1 MRTGRTGTAAAALA
15 GALALVAFS
24 APAAQAADTGITVTG
39 MVVNDGKP
47 IVVGVSEE
55 KFPSVGF
62 RVTWPSSYTPHT
74 VDAFPFLYRGTTP
87 AAGAENDG
95 IRMASVTY
103 YEDSPTSAD
112 AEGELYIDPRWT
124 LDSNSDATTWK
135 VAVAARLWDKTDTK
149 IVAEEYLTGL
159 GSVQVKRAARVSVNA
174 SPEPVTKGGTITV
187 TGSATR
193 ADWVKHAYTG
203 YAGKLA
209 KLQFRKAGTSTYTT
223 VKTVRTS
230 STGALRTTVTAAAD
244 GYWRWTF
251 SETSTTGGATA
262 KGDYVDVK

>member
-1 MRTGRTGTAAAALA
+1 MRTGRTGTVAALA
-15 GALALVAFS
+15 GALALVAFG

-55 KFPSVGF
+55 KFPSVSF
-62 RVTWPSSYTPHT
+62 RVTWPSGYTPHT
-74 VDAFPFLYRGTTP
+74 IDAFPYLYHGTTA
-87 AAGAENDG
+87 AAGAEDG
-95 IRMASVTY
+95 GIYMAGTIL

-112 AEGELYIDPRWT
+112 VEGDLYIDPRYT
-124 LDSNSDATTWK
+124 LDSHNDATTWK
-135 VAVAARLWDKTDTK
+135 IAVTARLWDKTDTK
-149 IVAEEYLTGL
+149 IKAEERLTGL

-174 SPEPVTKGGTITV
+174 SPEPVAKGRTITV

-193 ADWVKHAYTG
+193 ADWVKHAYVG
-203 YAGKLA
+203 YGGKLA

-223 VKTVRTS
+223 VKTVQAS